1 MSALG
6 QKQTSQHLQPM
17 SALPPKADIRILFD
31 QLIGALLEK
40 WGHVEAEQLGCLEID
55 HEFVVGRRL
64 YREFGGLLTF

>member
-1 MSALG
+1 MSGRPLCA
-6 QKQTSQHLQPM
+6 
-17 SALPPKADIRILFD
+17 KADIRILFD
-31 QLIGALLEK
+31 QFISALLEK